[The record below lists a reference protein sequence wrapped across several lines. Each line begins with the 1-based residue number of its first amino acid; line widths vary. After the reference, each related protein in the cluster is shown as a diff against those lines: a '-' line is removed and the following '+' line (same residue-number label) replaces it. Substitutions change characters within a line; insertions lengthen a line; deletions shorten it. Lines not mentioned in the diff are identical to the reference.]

1 MTGPG
6 SVPRPRVIVLD
17 EDPAHRAFTRHVLET
32 EGFKVLEAANAGEV
46 RSHAGAQTPHLLVT
60 PIVLPEMTGRELARN
75 VRSLHPELKVLYVST
90 GAQPATNL
98 GAHDALIA
106 KPFTAGGLL
115 TTVQLL
121 RDLDR

>member
-1 MTGPG
+1 
-6 SVPRPRVIVLD
+6 VLD
-17 EDPAHRAFTRHVLET
+17 EDSAHRAFTRHVLES
-32 EGFKVLEAANAGEV
+32 EGYKVLEAANSGEV
-46 RSHAGAQTPHLLVT
+46 RSHAGAQTPHLLIT

-75 VRSLHPELKVLYVST
+75 VRSLHPELKVLYVSSGGT
-90 GAQPATNL
+90 AAGNL

-121 RDLDR
+121 RDIDR